1 MSSVPLRVGP
11 LGPLAPGEDTHVLLR
26 SDGRWLVSART
37 ASPGSPLRLS
47 DANPCGKVQVFGDP
61 ASSFASD
68 LGVELGRA
76 ELFAEGL
83 LIACP
88 APGEWLALAPSDG
101 SALHALLH
109 GLGAADDVVVVERS
123 AGLAAFRLTGG
134 CASDLLAGAGGGG
147 AARLSPGLVDGGIRR
162 APIAGVHTTV
172 IRDDLWPEQLAA
184 DEREV
189 APDAALV
196 TSYLLVCDRSLAR
209 VLHAALLEVGGPLGI
224 ETEGYAGYRAYHHD
238 V

>member
-1 MSSVPLRVGP
+1 MTSAPLRIGP
-11 LGPLAPGEDTHVLLR
+11 LGPLAPDEDTHVLVR

-37 ASPGSPLRLS
+37 TSPGSPLRLS

-61 ASSFASD
+61 ASTFASD

-76 ELFAEGL
+76 ELFAGGV
-83 LIACP
+83 LIASP

-101 SALHALLH
+101 IALHALLH
-109 GLGAADDVVVVERS
+109 GLGASEDVVVVERS

-134 CASDLLAGAGGGG
+134 RAPDVLAAAGS
-147 AARLSPGLVDGGIRR
+147 AAWLAPGLVDGGVRR
-162 APIAGVHTTV
+162 GPLAGVRTTV

-184 DEREV
+184 DEDEV
-189 APDAALV
+189 GPDAALV

-209 VLHAALLEVGGPLGI
+209 VLHAALLGAGGPLGI